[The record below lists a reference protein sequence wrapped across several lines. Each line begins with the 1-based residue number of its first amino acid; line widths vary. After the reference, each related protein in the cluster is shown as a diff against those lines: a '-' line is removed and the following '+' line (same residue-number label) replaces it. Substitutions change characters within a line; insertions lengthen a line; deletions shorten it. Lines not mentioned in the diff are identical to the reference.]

1 MKSYSVIQLFSYSI
15 IQLFLLLSVQVH
27 AQKGGKVTRYET
39 FIYTNDRLS
48 SIIEGEEKTRGIAGD
63 FLRTTAAAA
72 RTGSGGFISA
82 FVDMGIGAVSSLLT
96 KSEED
101 QKKWE
106 EIVAAENVF
115 LEVLSTEYSI
125 NDFYSTT
132 SSKSPMDP
140 LGMKFDGIG
149 CLRKS
154 GADTVFY
161 ISCRIN
167 REKLNRI
174 IEHSKFELLLDTL
187 IINPYECNLP
197 NSLFDPEF
205 SFDRRKDLR
214 ISLDIT
220 IVSSW
225 INMQTMLQKEQVL
238 GSFSLNIPVSEKD
251 LNEKKQLRY
260 VRTAG
265 KPELY
270 KIEGESFIVPRSY
283 MGYRNAKGEYHDSW
297 GTGEYSVNIVL
308 REKCNVTESYRE
320 NWKNDFKAR
329 QKAAQ
334 DGAFLDRVWKVV
346 KTQVWDRE
354 SKKWIITTIKAPVN
368 MMQEDINKALGI

>member
-1 MKSYSVIQLFSYSI
+1 MKKLSIFSFVLLFCAHL
-15 IQLFLLLSVQVH
+15 Q

-39 FIYTNDRLS
+39 FVYTNDRLS
-48 SIIEGEEKTRGIAGD
+48 TFIEGEDRTRSFGSD
-63 FLRTTAAAA
+63 LLRTTFTTA
-72 RTGSGGFISA
+72 RSGTGGFISA
-82 FVDMGIGAVSSLLT
+82 FVDMGFGAVSSLLT

-106 EIVAAENVF
+106 EIVAAENTF
-115 LEVLSTEYSI
+115 QEVLSTEYSI
-125 NDFYSTT
+125 SDFYSTT

-154 GADTVFY
+154 GSDTVFY

-167 REKLNRI
+167 RDKLNRI
-174 IEHSKFELLLDTL
+174 VEHSKFELILDTL
-187 IINPYECNLP
+187 IINPYESNLP
-197 NSLFDPEF
+197 NSLFAAEF
-205 SFDRRKDLR
+205 SYSQRNDMR

-225 INMQTMLQKEQVL
+225 INQQTILQKEQVL
-238 GSFSLNIPVSEKD
+238 GNFSLKIPVSESD
-251 LNEKKQLRY
+251 LNEKGELRY

-270 KIEGESFIVPRSY
+270 RIEGESFIVPRSY
-283 MGYRNAKGEYHDSW
+283 MGYRDNKGEYHDSW

-308 REKCNVTESYRE
+308 NENCSITDSYRD
-320 NWKNDFKAR
+320 NWKADYKAR
-329 QKAAQ
+329 QQAAQ
-334 DGAFLDRVWKVV
+334 QGAFSNRLWKVV

-354 SKKWIITTIKAPVN
+354 SKKWIITTIKAPVD
-368 MMQEDINKALGI
+368 MMHDDINKALGI